1 MSSQRSGSKP
11 RASHLQCI
19 LPIVRILHN
28 PLDELAR
35 LMDLN
40 GSELVDRTLRKV
52 VLQRSAEDGEGWVL
66 GASEQDVVFV
76 AEPVDEV
83 SMLSVFI

>member
-1 MSSQRSGSKP
+1 MYD
-11 RASHLQCI
+11 
-19 LPIVRILHN
+19 

-35 LMDLN
+35 FVDLN
-40 GSELVDRTLRKV
+40 GGELLNRALRKV
-52 VLQRSAEDGEGWVL
+52 VLQRSAEDGERWIF

-83 SMLSVFI
+83 SMLSVFV